1 MAYNF
6 MILADDYEALENKIA
21 EIKEKYQL
29 NYETIQYNL
38 SEEGTY
44 ALIDELSTVSL
55 FDEPKF
61 IVARNAEVLLEKSDK
76 AFLEL
81 MKVMNDP
88 NSANCLILV
97 FMDSIDYTNEQFVK
111 LRRFAT
117 FFEIRMKNM
126 KLDDYVKMRLKQDNY
141 QMDEQAIS
149 LLVSYC
155 DTLSKLKNALDLLEC
170 YTLEVK
176 QIRSEDVLLMIKEPL
191 DDNVY
196 ALIEAVLTNN
206 KRLMLK
212 GYQDLKIHSLQPSSL
227 ISLLLNK
234 FQELYNVSILIQSGV
249 KQAALADLLNVSSG
263 RAYYMMKN
271 AKETNLPTILKH
283 LSILNDLDYKIK
295 TGKIDPNL
303 GLELYFLN

>member
-6 MILADDYEALENKIA
+6 MILADDYEALENKIL
-21 EIKEKYQL
+21 EIKEKYQM

-38 SEEGTY
+38 AEEGTY

-61 IVARNAEVLLEKSDK
+61 IVAKNAEVLLEKSDK

-88 NSANCLILV
+88 NSMNCLILV
-97 FMDSIDYTNEQFVK
+97 FMGSLDFSNEQFVK
-111 LRRFAT
+111 LKRFSS

-126 KLDDYVKMRLKQDNY
+126 KLDDYIKMRLKQDHY
-141 QMDEQAIS
+141 EMDEQAIS
-149 LLVSYC
+149 LLVSFS

-170 YTLEVK
+170 YCLDTK
-176 QIRSEDVLLMIKEPL
+176 IIHSKDVLLMVKEPL

-206 KRLMLK
+206 KRLLMK
-212 GYQDLKIHSLQPSSL
+212 GYQDLKLHSLQPASL

-234 FQELYNVSILIQSGV
+234 FQELYNVSILIQSGI
-249 KQAALADLLNVSSG
+249 KQAALAELLNVSSG
-263 RAYYMMKN
+263 RAYYMMRN

-283 LSILNDLDYKIK
+283 LSLLNDLEYKIK

-303 GLELYFLN
+303 GLELYFLI

>member
-170 YTLEVK
+170 YTLEAK

>member
-1 MAYNF
+1 

-170 YTLEVK
+170 YTLEAK

>member
-1 MAYNF
+1 

-38 SEEGTY
+38 LEEGTY

-61 IVARNAEVLLEKSDK
+61 IVARNAEALLEKSDK

-88 NSANCLILV
+88 SSMNCLILV

-170 YTLEVK
+170 YTLEAK

-249 KQAALADLLNVSSG
+249 KQAALAELLNVSSG